1 MKLLRYGPRPRG
13 QEKPGLLDA
22 EGQIRDL
29 LKVVDDIAGATLTDA
44 GLAKLHAVDV
54 ATLPVVDGTPRIGP
68 YVGRVGKFVCIGLNY
83 ADHAAESNLPVPTE
97 PVIFGKWTSAIC
109 GPNDDVEIPRN
120 SVKTDWE
127 VELGVVIGKEA
138 KYVDEASALDY
149 VAGYC
154 VINDVSE
161 REWQLEHGTQ
171 WDKGK
176 GFDTFGPIGP
186 WLVTKDE
193 VADPQKL
200 DLWLEVDG
208 KRYQN
213 GNTKTMVFTV
223 AQLVAYLSQVMS
235 LQPGDVISTGTPLG
249 VGMGVKPNPVYLEGR
264 PDDEA
269 RHSESGRADAEDRV
283 REVTPG
289 VARAT
294 NKKNSPH
301 GEVFCFGRRVE
312 GWTFRRRKPVPR
324 RFRRCS

>member
-1 MKLLRYGPRPRG
+1 MKLLRYGPKG

-22 EGQIRDL
+22 EGRIRDL
-29 LKVVDDIAGATLTDA
+29 SKVVDDITGATLTEA
-44 GLAKLHAVDV
+44 SLAKLRAVDV
-54 ATLPVVDGTPRIGP
+54 ATLPVVDGNPRIGP
-68 YVGRVGKFVCIGLNY
+68 CVGRIGKFVCIGLNY

-97 PVIFGKWTSAIC
+97 PVIFNKWTSAIS
-109 GPNDDVEIPRN
+109 GPDDDVEIPRN

-138 KYVDEASALDY
+138 KYVDEANALDY

-186 WLVTKDE
+186 WVVTKDE
-193 VADPQKL
+193 IADPQKL

-213 GNTKTMVFTV
+213 GNTKTMVFTI
-223 AQLVAYLSQVMS
+223 AQLVAYLSKVMS
-235 LQPGDVISTGTPLG
+235 LQPGDVISTGTPPG
-249 VGMGVKPNPVYLEGR
+249 VGMGVKPNAVYLKAGQTMKLGIQGLGEQ
-264 PDDEA
+264 
-269 RHSESGRADAEDRV
+269 
-283 REVTPG
+283 TQKT
-289 VARAT
+289 VAA
-294 NKKNSPH
+294 K
-301 GEVFCFGRRVE
+301 
-312 GWTFRRRKPVPR
+312 
-324 RFRRCS
+324 